1 MANLK
6 AQLAESTTKIEAL
19 EEERS
24 QIYRD
29 SHVDDREHPRL
40 LEINHELEHLWDLK
54 RRLEAAISAGFD
66 DLPVPPPEHPEDQIG

>member
-1 MANLK
+1 MANLSE
-6 AQLAESTTKIEAL
+6 QLAEANAKIEAL

-54 RRLEAAISAGFD
+54 RRIEAAISAGLAE
-66 DLPVPPPEHPEDQIG
+66 LPVPPPPHPEDQIG